1 MEEKSIKKIDHIT
14 FILFLILLLCSIFSF
29 FNVKAVTHE
38 WDVTNTIW
46 STSDC
51 EITQTHLGYY
61 CAADSNVT
69 NDLWSKIQVGNNAA
83 GNNVLSISFLVKT
96 SMLANSN
103 HTIELHG
110 LRYNNVTY
118 SCSSNVVN
126 CSVSYVSTSQL
137 NINFTS
143 SANGISSAGVGFTI
157 TAYPNSFNG
166 NNIFY
171 INQFKLLSTEIVNSG
186 GGSSSSGFDDTG
198 IISNAN
204 QNTTEIINNQNENT
218 QQVTSKITD
227 LMNAQNLIAADD
239 LQQQR
244 TQLESMCKNSYS
256 VSLTKGGVIS
266 GTSVVANS
274 QGFYS
279 DYINVGLRGQTI
291 TRICVANTY
300 QGNTPNQYLI
310 FYDSNKNVLQTNYSN
325 VACRNLPSGTQYFRV
340 GTYYPG
346 IVITAR
352 DYCITADDQV
362 YNAMTDD
369 SIENGTGNDFFNN
382 FSTTDNGGIS
392 TIVTKPLVLIN
403 SLLSN
408 NSSCNDLTFSVAFP
422 NITSRNV
429 TFPSGCILWNN
440 VPSAT
445 ITIYQT
451 IVCGFASYLILKKL
465 FKDIEN
471 LKSPDDD
478 RVDVVD
484 L

>member
-1 MEEKSIKKIDHIT
+1 MNFNELEKHLKFQFIVRIIIYILIALCFFVSLFAILIT
-14 FILFLILLLCSIFSF
+14 PT
-29 FNVKAVTHE
+29 KAAVTHE
-38 WDVTNTIW
+38 YDITNTIW

-51 EITQTHLGYY
+51 EVTETHLGYF

-69 NDLWSKIQVGNNAA
+69 NDLWSKVHVGSSYSA
-83 GNNVLSISFLVKT
+83 GNNVLTISFKAKT
-96 SMLANSN
+96 SMLPNSN

-110 LRYNNVTY
+110 MRYNRVTY
-118 SCSSNVVN
+118 SCSSNLVS
-126 CSVSYVSTSQL
+126 CSVSYVSTTQL
-137 NINFTS
+137 NINFSTG
-143 SANGISSAGVGFTI
+143 ANGISSNGVAFDI
-157 TAYPNSFNG
+157 QAYPNTFNG
-166 NNIFY
+166 SNLFY
-171 INQFKLLSTEIVNSG
+171 ISQFKLLSSEIESSG
-186 GGSSSSGFDDTG
+186 GGSSSGFDDTG

-218 QQVTSKITD
+218 QQITNSISS

-291 TRICVANTY
+291 SRVCVANTY

-346 IVITAR
+346 IVITASN
-352 DYCITADDQV
+352 YCVTAEDQV
-362 YNAMTDD
+362 YDYLKDD
-369 SIENGTGNDFFNN
+369 TNPSVNESGIDNVISDVQVQDPLNYLLTLPLNLLTKLNTLISSGTCQKASFGSLYGTELYLPCINFENYLGT
-382 FSTTDNGGIS
+382 I
-392 TIVTKPLVLIN
+392 
-403 SLLSN
+403 
-408 NSSCNDLTFSVAFP
+408 
-422 NITSRNV
+422 
-429 TFPSGCILWNN
+429 
-440 VPSAT
+440 
-445 ITIYQT
+445 
-451 IVCGFASYLILKKL
+451 
-465 FKDIEN
+465 
-471 LKSPDDD
+471 
-478 RVDVVD
+478 
-484 L
+484 